1 MPKQS
6 RLTAFIPSCQENNKS
21 SSSSSSSLLLLKK
34 RKLVNGSNFGICPL
48 CQTSLP
54 LHRLE
59 VHASNCDGTQRE
71 TSRRSDEFSI
81 QLKNYS
87 EPLPGLFLFE
97 EFITEEEEQEIMAQ
111 LDGESDM
118 HRHELLPWKAC
129 NFNGTHDG
137 KRWGVHCNLRDRK
150 VSAPENPLPH
160 FVQHVLVEKLKK
172 LPQMM
177 GCVPNEANAIDYRRQ
192 KGHWLDAHV
201 DDRQLSKE
209 PIANL
214 SIAGDCVMTFR
225 NVAPN
230 RNTAASVQ
238 RVLLKR
244 RTLQILTGKARY
256 DFSHG
261 IAHEDLLSDRRVSV
275 TMRESPLT
283 DRERNLT
290 MSAPCIKD
298 DDLKVKWWWQD
309 DKNQKSI
316 AATAAINRIEP
327 SVQPLP
333 GLYVYF
339 DFISVEEEEAIIN
352 ELDCEQHLKWKTEH
366 HTGHHRE
373 KRFGIDY
380 DLWSRALR
388 SPKTEMP
395 AFMESIILPK
405 LKRVE
410 SMQGC
415 VPNDA
420 NAIDYRREKGDYL
433 KAHVDDRK
441 RHKEPIANLSL
452 CGDCIM
458 TYRNEARGRNLEVNE
473 KKVRLPR
480 RCLQV
485 MTGKARYEFSHGIE
499 NRDLLSDRRVSLT
512 MRETP
517 WHAT

>member
-6 RLTAFIPSCQENNKS
+6 RLTSFIPSCQENRAS
-21 SSSSSSSLLLLKK
+21 ALLVKK
-34 RKLVNGSNFGICPL
+34 PRLSLVNGSNFGSCPL
-48 CQTSLP
+48 CQSSFP

-59 VHASNCDGTQRE
+59 VHASTCDGVHKEQQ
-71 TSRRSDEFSI
+71 
-81 QLKNYS
+81 QLKRNNELCAPKRCS
-87 EPLPGLFLFE
+87 EPIPGLFLFE
-97 EFITEEEEQEIMAQ
+97 EFITEEEEREIMAQ
-111 LDGESDM
+111 LDGESDS
-118 HRHELLPWKAC
+118 HRHEFLPWNTC
-129 NFNGTHDG
+129 HFNGTHDG

-150 VSAPENPLPH
+150 VSAPENPLPD
-160 FVQHVLVEKLKK
+160 FVQRLLIPKLKT

-177 GCVPNEANAIDYRRQ
+177 GCIPNEANAIDYRRH
-192 KGHWLDAHV
+192 KRHWLDAHV
-201 DDRQLSKE
+201 DDRKLSRE
-209 PIANL
+209 PIANI

-230 RNTAASVQ
+230 RNTAASEQ

-261 IAHEDLLSDRRVSV
+261 IAHKDLLSDRRVSV

-283 DRERNLT
+283 DKNSNQHTTLDNIT
-290 MSAPCIKD
+290 SSMKG
-298 DDLKVKWWWQD
+298 KWWND
-309 DKNQKSI
+309 VKVQKSI
-316 AATAAINRIEP
+316 STTAAQDWIVP
-327 SVQPLP
+327 SAQPLP
-333 GLYVYF
+333 GLYIYY
-339 DFISVEEEEAIIN
+339 DFISQEEEDAIMK
-352 ELDCEQHLKWKTEH
+352 ELDCEMNLKWKMEH

-380 DLWSRALR
+380 DLWSRTLR
-388 SPKTEMP
+388 TPKTEMP
-395 AFMESIILPK
+395 SFMESILLPK
-405 LKRVE
+405 LKQLL

-420 NAIDYRREKGDYL
+420 NAIDYRREQGNYL

-458 TYRNEARGRNLEVNE
+458 IYRNEARGRNLEVTE

-485 MTGKARYEFSHGIE
+485 LTGKARYEFSHGID
-499 NRDLLSDRRVSLT
+499 NSDLLSNRRVSLT